1 MKGIISYPCP
11 NISLSMLV
19 KEALD
24 AAGSNEEQLE
34 PLTDDVMN
42 MTCVDLHH
50 ENWIALWHMSPKNTT
65 KGSSK
70 HATY

>member
-1 MKGIISYPCP
+1 MHQLQLRYLSKKKHEIPNKMKGMISYPCP

-50 ENWIALWHMSPKNTT
+50 ENWIA
-65 KGSSK
+65 
-70 HATY
+70 